1 MFLLSLRIGGDGW
14 AAEKHPPGLEP
25 DATNASGGLMVGIP
39 RSKQQ
44 RKDNPCRRG
53 WQDRRNAA
61 RAFGQVRP
69 CAQPDFQAASMPAM
83 LMPRMK

>member
-25 DATNASGGLMVGIP
+25 DATNASGGWSKGIP
-39 RSKQQ
+39 RSKKQ
-44 RKDNPCRRG
+44 RKDNPCPQR
-53 WQDRRNAA
+53 WQDRRKAA
-61 RAFGQVRP
+61 LASGGSAGARP
-69 CAQPDFQAASMPAM
+69 GLQAASMPAM